1 LNSGT
6 KDQPSGNFILMGDT
20 QMIRINKLILLFLFN
35 VTFIFAQDKLSPLG
49 MELKSSEERISTLV
63 NTIEDNLSGTSVLE
77 LFRNE
82 QKIWQEYLNSRIET
96 LFPHYVNG
104 VKMQWG
110 SILSHELA
118 RITLQMNL
126 ERIKILEDFLYV
138 KNETGT
144 DGKGEF
150 KEDFWAITLSLPTTA
165 ETPVVAPAEAKVVV
179 ADPPPAAAEENAPVT
194 GAMPLWAWFAIGGGA
209 LAVAGGVFAVR
220 RKR

>member
-1 LNSGT
+1 
-6 KDQPSGNFILMGDT
+6 MGDT

-82 QKIWQEYLNSRIET
+82 QEIWQEYLNSRIET

-150 KEDFWAITLSLPTTA
+150 KEYILFLFLDSAESIAAAPVEAAVTA
-165 ETPVVAPAEAKVVV
+165 TVEATP
-179 ADPPPAAAEENAPVT
+179 DAAAEENAPVT